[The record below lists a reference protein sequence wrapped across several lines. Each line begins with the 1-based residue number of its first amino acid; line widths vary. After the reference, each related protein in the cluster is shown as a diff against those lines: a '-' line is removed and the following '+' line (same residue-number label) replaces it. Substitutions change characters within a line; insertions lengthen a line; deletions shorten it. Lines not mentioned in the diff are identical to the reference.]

1 MKKLLIALL
10 AVLCLTGCSSAP
22 KAESTMYIVAG
33 WYYTCGKV
41 ITEDGN
47 IWGYNAD
54 GFENEQPISVV
65 FNDMGTPDYIYDD
78 EIVMLIK

>member
-1 MKKLLIALL
+1 MKKLILIALIALSL
-10 AVLCLTGCSSAP
+10 AGCATS
-22 KAESTMYIVAG
+22 KAESTMYTAAG
-33 WYYTCGKV
+33 WYYTCGEV

-47 IWGYNAD
+47 IWGYDAD
-54 GFENEQPISVV
+54 GFENEQTVSVV